1 MILVASCLRYT
12 NVKLNDKDTRWT
24 LDSRRHLLLR
34 LTQFTINFKHG
45 CPRGGTVASRL
56 FPFSARSD
64 YNFFCRNEHNF
75 RLSGLFPS
83 DPTPLP
89 LHRSRSG
96 NRVSGKFHQWRKRLE
111 KGRRRRGAIR
121 LVRLRRRN

>member
-12 NVKLNDKDTRWT
+12 NVKLNDKDTRRT

-83 DPTPLP
+83 DPTPPPSHFTAAGRVIALVGNFI
-89 LHRSRSG
+89 SG
-96 NRVSGKFHQWRKRLE
+96 ENV
-111 KGRRRRGAIR
+111 
-121 LVRLRRRN
+121 LRRDVGVAARLD